1 PPLIVD
7 ANSNVFPVM
16 RDYLDAIAEEKR
28 ASEPH
33 NKAKKLLE
41 QCKIEVQKLMAEHE
55 TNRVI
60 MPNKMQIL
68 RKLVKTKE
76 YT

>member
-1 PPLIVD
+1 IIEDLIQSCRRAVQRVIDQDPPKPDITEDALMIEERNGNPPLIVD

-33 NKAKKLLE
+33 NKA
-41 QCKIEVQKLMAEHE
+41 
-55 TNRVI
+55 
-60 MPNKMQIL
+60 
-68 RKLVKTKE
+68 
-76 YT
+76 